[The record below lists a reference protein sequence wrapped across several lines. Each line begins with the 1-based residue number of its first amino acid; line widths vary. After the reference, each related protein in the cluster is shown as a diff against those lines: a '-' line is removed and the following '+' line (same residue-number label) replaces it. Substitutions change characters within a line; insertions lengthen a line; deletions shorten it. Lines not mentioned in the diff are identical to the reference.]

1 MRLIILCSCILVF
14 PLAPLAAQPWRKP
27 VEKWSERDVKRV
39 LTDSPWARRTAARPD
54 AAVASRPS
62 PSSKLTV
69 RWESGMPV
77 VLARRKSGS
86 TLVPSGGD
94 LHYQVSIAGFRMDE
108 REAMSVFA
116 AAEASL
122 RYCDGDPV
130 RATAVQ
136 VLRDLDGSPL
146 LLFQFPKAEG
156 IREPGVFRYPLGI
169 TFHPNEFHFAAR
181 IGPIEVR
188 QKFALRD
195 MLYLRRLAL

>member
-27 VEKWSERDVKRV
+27 VEKWSERDVERV
-39 LTDSPWARRTAARPD
+39 LTDSPWAKRTAVRPD
-54 AAVASRPS
+54 AAVASS
-62 PSSKLTV
+62 PFLSSKLAV
-69 RWESGMPV
+69 RWESAMPV
-77 VLARRKSGS
+77 MHARRRSGS
-86 TLVPSGGD
+86 TLVPGGGD
-94 LHYQVSIAGFRMDE
+94 LYYQVSIAGFRIDE
-108 REAMSVFA
+108 REAMSVLA

-130 RATAVQ
+130 RATAVR

-146 LLFQFPKAEG
+146 LLFQFPKTEG

-169 TFHPNEFHFAAR
+169 SFRPNEFHFAAR
-181 IGPIEVR
+181 IGPMEIKQR
-188 QKFALRD
+188 FALRD